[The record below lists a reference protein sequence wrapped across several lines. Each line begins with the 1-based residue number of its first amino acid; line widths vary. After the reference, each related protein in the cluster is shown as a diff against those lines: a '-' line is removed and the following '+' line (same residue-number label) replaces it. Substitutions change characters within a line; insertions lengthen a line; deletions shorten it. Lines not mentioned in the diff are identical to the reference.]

1 MPGSCRSRASSAGT
15 GHFDNRRVL
24 PGRRRTGH
32 HPDADRDVA
41 LGTCEL
47 FVAPRGVEHC
57 PRTGAETAIL
67 PSEPGGVASTG
78 DLGRPLIAEV
88 EEWA

>member
-1 MPGSCRSRASSAGT
+1 MKSDLATYDGLEAVWSAVQDT
-15 GHFDNRRVL
+15 GRPL
-24 PGRRRTGH
+24 
-32 HPDADRDVA
+32 AAAA
-41 LGTCEL
+41 LNAGI
-47 FVAPRGVEHC
+47 
-57 PRTGAETAIL
+57 GAETAIL

>member
-1 MPGSCRSRASSAGT
+1 MR
-15 GHFDNRRVL
+15 
-24 PGRRRTGH
+24 
-32 HPDADRDVA
+32 DRDVA
-41 LGTCEL
+41 LGTREL
-47 FVAPRGVEHC
+47 FVPLRGVEHC